1 MALSESQRTGMAM
14 AFSFAAGFVFFKMA
28 GSGGGGGG
36 GGGEYASYPEPG
48 NQSQHIIALLI
59 FLTSLILFR
68 NCYGGKEF
76 TMRFGTRNP
85 HACFTEVCVRY
96 WSRIAGASRGR
107 GCISFIFI

>member
-48 NQSQHIIALLI
+48 NQSQHIIALLNI
-59 FLTSLILFR
+59 FNIPYFISD
-68 NCYGGKEF
+68 CYGGKEF